1 MTDDKWM
8 QFATEN
14 FITRAVGQSIQ
25 EVTTLKREKADTPGW
40 LKELLDLGMGPLAIG
55 FLARLAQGQPEIK
68 KCRYCDTEVKK
79 FSMACPKC
87 RNRLYL

>member
-1 MTDDKWM
+1 MTEDKWM

-25 EVTTLKREKADTPGW
+25 EVTTLQTPEDDTPDW
-40 LKELLDLGMGPLAIG
+40 LKELLDLGIGPLAIG
-55 FLARLAQGQPEIK
+55 FLARLAEGKPEIRTCSYCKTEIK
-68 KCRYCDTEVKK
+68 K
-79 FSMACPKC
+79 FAMACPKC